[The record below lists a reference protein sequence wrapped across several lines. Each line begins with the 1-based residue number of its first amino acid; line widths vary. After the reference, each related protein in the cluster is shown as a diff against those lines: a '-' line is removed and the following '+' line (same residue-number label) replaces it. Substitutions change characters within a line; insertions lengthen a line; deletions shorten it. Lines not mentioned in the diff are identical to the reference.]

1 MYVPNDTM
9 MTQLHC
15 VKSVTL
21 LAKHVS
27 TEHLRVVHY
36 ADLTQIGKLIL
47 IMNASVL
54 KVITRLE
61 PSLVMPVITLAQV
74 VLQIQK
80 HHVLPARIPQ
90 IVNFKMEGSVAVNKV
105 IMITESI
112 RTVLLAITLVKIAAD
127 NIHPNVFSVSLWIKD
142 SYFQIDVTAMMVIM
156 ITVFKHVKIAIRLA
170 KPALESEKAHVVVV
184 IPLNLGLYP

>member
-1 MYVPNDTM
+1 
-9 MTQLHC
+9 
-15 VKSVTL
+15 
-21 LAKHVS
+21 
-27 TEHLRVVHY
+27 
-36 ADLTQIGKLIL
+36 
-47 IMNASVL
+47 MNASVL